1 MSLRISMLV
10 VGALLVPTAWT
21 TADLVVYDDKVA
33 WEAAV
38 GGNFSTMDF
47 TGFPENT
54 IITDQY
60 AHLGAIFTQGGF
72 ITFTGSFEQDGW
84 GLSSNLDEFILEF
97 DQPMNWLA
105 ADHPGFLQYFLYLDG
120 VLVGE
125 TSLLGGDLGSF
136 SGVISDE
143 PFDMVIILD
152 PATVPNVDDLHFGP
166 AIPAP
171 AAWVL
176 AVAPLVGRR
185 RRRGR

>member
-21 TADLVVYDDKVA
+21 TADLVVYDDKAA

-97 DQPMNWLA
+97 DQPMSWLA
-105 ADHPGFLQYFLYLDG
+105 ADHPGIVQYFLYLDG
-120 VLVGE
+120 KLVGQ
-125 TSLLGGDLGSF
+125 TLVLGGDVGSF
-136 SGVISDE
+136 SGILSDT
-143 PFDMVIILD
+143 PFDSVVILD
-152 PATVPNVDDLHFGP
+152 PVGVPNVDDLHFGP

-176 AVAPLVGRR
+176 LTLGGLTRR
-185 RRRGR
+185 RTRHG